1 MGRAG
6 ASRPCEYVNR
16 MNGDSLAPPILSLTE
31 VVAGFITPPL
41 FSGLSVDVGKSDR
54 IALVG
59 RNGSGKS
66 TLLKMMA
73 GLVEPDGGTR
83 FVQPGTRIAYLSQDV
98 QFGDHKTLR
107 DFVAAGLPENQA
119 EATYLADS
127 WLYDVGLDPE
137 RITQGLSGGEARRA
151 AVAQALVGD
160 PNVLLLDEPTNHLD
174 ISVIEWLEDTLASFR
189 GAIVTVSHDRAFL
202 RRLSRA
208 ILWLDRGNV
217 YRHEKGFETFDE
229 WSETLLAQQAV
240 STAKLDKL
248 IAEETRWS
256 REGISARRTRNQ
268 GRLRRL
274 GDLREER
281 QARPKT
287 QNMTELKAD
296 SSQKSGRLVSEL
308 LDVSKSYGELTLISE
323 FSTRLMRGDRIG
335 IIGPNGAGK
344 TTLLKIMSGDLEPD
358 TGSVRLGTNLEP
370 LVFDQNRDAL
380 NPETTL
386 WDTLADSG
394 GDSISVLGEPRHVV
408 GYLRDFLFHPK
419 QARSPVKSLSGGEKN
434 RLLLAKHLAR
444 PSNLLILDEP
454 TNDLDMETL
463 DLLQEM
469 LADYKGTIILVS
481 HDRDFIDRVV
491 TSTIVLEGNG
501 SISEYAGGYSDYL
514 VQKKLSS
521 QTKEEENP
529 KSSHTATQAASKP
542 TQNRPGRMTFK
553 DKRELELL
561 PDRITELEEAI
572 AALNAQL
579 SGRGLANADIVTFSQ
594 QLATRTQEMATCEER
609 WLELELV
616 KDS

>member
-1 MGRAG
+1 M
-6 ASRPCEYVNR
+6 
-16 MNGDSLAPPILSLTE
+16 APPILSLTE
-31 VVAGFITPPL
+31 VVAGFISPPL
-41 FSGLSVDVGKSDR
+41 FSGLSVDVGKTDR

-59 RNGSGKS
+59 RNGTGKS

-73 GLVEPDGGTR
+73 GLVESDGGTR
-83 FVQPGTRIAYLSQDV
+83 FVQPGTQIAYLSQTVD
-98 QFGDHKTLR
+98 FGDHKTLQ
-107 DFVAAGLPENQA
+107 DYVTAGLPAAQA
-119 EATYLADS
+119 DATYLSDAM
-127 WLYDVGLDPE
+127 LYEVGLDPYRE
-137 RITQGLSGGEARRA
+137 TQGLSGGEARRA
-151 AVAQALVGD
+151 AVARALVGEPD
-160 PNVLLLDEPTNHLD
+160 ILLLDEPTNHLD
-174 ISVIEWLEDTLASFR
+174 ISVIEWLEETLASFR

-208 ILWLDRGNV
+208 ILWLDRGRV
-217 YRHEKGFETFDE
+217 HRHEKGFETFDE
-229 WSETLLAQQAV
+229 WSETLLAQEAV

-274 GDLREER
+274 GDLRQER
-281 QARPKT
+281 QNRPKVE
-287 QNMTELKAD
+287 NMAELKTD

-308 LDVSKSYGELTLISE
+308 VNVSKSYGDKTIISD
-323 FSTRLMRGDRIG
+323 FSTRLMRGDRVG

-344 TTLLKIMSGDLEPD
+344 TTLLKMMSGALVPD
-358 TGSVRLGTNLEP
+358 SGSVRLGTNIEALT
-370 LVFDQNRDAL
+370 FDQNRDAL
-380 NPETTL
+380 DPEATL

-434 RLLLAKHLAR
+434 RLLLAKHLAK

-491 TSTIVLEGNG
+491 TSTIVLEPGG
-501 SISEYAGGYSDYL
+501 EITEYAGGYSDYL
-514 VQKKLSS
+514 IQKKQSQVQREQAKS
-521 QTKEEENP
+521 QTP
-529 KSSHTATQAASKP
+529 KTAP
-542 TQNRPGRMTFK
+542 TQSAAKSAKRTERMSFK

-561 PDRITELEEAI
+561 PDRISKLESEIALLNGHLSKSSNSADEIVKLSSQLGDLTRELAE
-572 AALNAQL
+572 
-579 SGRGLANADIVTFSQ
+579 
-594 QLATRTQEMATCEER
+594 CEER
-609 WLELELV
+609 WLELEMLR
-616 KDS
+616 DGG

>member
-1 MGRAG
+1 
-6 ASRPCEYVNR
+6 
-16 MNGDSLAPPILSLTE
+16 MNGIPVAPPILSLTE

-41 FSGLSVDVGKSDR
+41 FSGLTVDVGKTDR

-73 GLVEPDGGTR
+73 GIVEPDGGKR

-98 QFGDHKTLR
+98 DFGDHPTLQNY
-107 DFVAAGLPENQA
+107 VASGLPENLA
-119 EATYLADS
+119 DATYLADAC
-127 WLYDVGLDPE
+127 LYDVGLDPE
-137 RITQGLSGGEARRA
+137 RTTQGLSGGEARRA
-151 AVAQALVGD
+151 AVAKALVGEPD
-160 PNVLLLDEPTNHLD
+160 VLLLDEPTNHLD

-208 ILWLDRGNV
+208 ILWLDRGRV
-217 YRHEKGFETFDE
+217 FRHEKGFETFDE
-229 WSETLLAQQAV
+229 WSETLLAQQAD

-274 GDLREER
+274 ADLRQDR
-281 QARPKT
+281 QNRPKT
-287 QNMTELKAD
+287 QNMAELKAD
-296 SSQKSGRLVSEL
+296 SGQKSGRLVSEL
-308 LDVSKSYGELTLISE
+308 LGVSKSYGDLTLISD

-358 TGSVRLGTNLEP
+358 SGSVRLGTNLEP
-370 LVFDQNRDAL
+370 LVFDQNRDGL
-380 NPETTL
+380 NPEATL

-394 GDSISVLGEPRHVV
+394 GDSISVRGEPRHVV

-501 SISEYAGGYSDYL
+501 IITEYAGGYSDHL
-514 VQKKLSS
+514 VQKKLSA
-521 QTKEEENP
+521 QTADEISVKQGRSDNR
-529 KSSHTATQAASKP
+529 SSASTKK
-542 TQNRPGRMTFK
+542 QNTRMTFK

-561 PDRITELEEAI
+561 PGKMAELENAI
-572 AALNAQL
+572 AALNEQL
-579 SGRGLANADIVTFSQ
+579 SSSGLSNDEIVTFSK
-594 QLATRTQEMATCEER
+594 QLAAKTQEMAECEER
-609 WLELELV
+609 WLELELAN
-616 KDS
+616 D

>member
-1 MGRAG
+1 M
-6 ASRPCEYVNR
+6 
-16 MNGDSLAPPILSLTE
+16 APPILSLTE

-41 FSGLSVDVGKSDR
+41 FSGLSVDVAKNDR

-98 QFGDHKTLR
+98 DFGTHKTLQ
-107 DFVAAGLPENQA
+107 DFVVAGLPASQA
-119 EATYLADS
+119 DATYLADAS
-127 WLYDVGLDPE
+127 LYDVGLDPARE
-137 RITQGLSGGEARRA
+137 TVGLSGGEARRA
-151 AVAQALVGD
+151 AVAQALVGEPD
-160 PNVLLLDEPTNHLD
+160 VLLLDEPTNHLD
-174 ISVIEWLEDTLASFR
+174 ISVIEWLEDTLAGFQ

-208 ILWLDRGNV
+208 ILWLDRGRV
-217 YRHEKGFETFDE
+217 HRHERGFETFDE
-229 WSETLLAQQAV
+229 WSETLLAQQED
-240 STAKLDKL
+240 SNAKLDKL

-274 GDLREER
+274 ADLRQER
-281 QARPKT
+281 QNRPKQ
-287 QNMTELKAD
+287 QNMAELKAD
-296 SSQKSGRLVSEL
+296 TGTKSGRLVSEL
-308 LDVSKSYGELTLISE
+308 TNVSKSYGDKTLISD
-323 FSTRLMRGDRIG
+323 FSTRLMRGDRVG

-344 TTLLKIMSGDLEPD
+344 TTLLKLMSGDLEPD
-358 TGSVRLGTNLEP
+358 SGSVRLGTNLQP
-370 LVFDQNRDAL
+370 LTFDQSRAAL
-380 NPETTL
+380 DPEATL
-386 WDTLADSG
+386 WDTLADAG

-408 GYLRDFLFHPK
+408 GYLRDFLFDPK

-469 LADYKGTIILVS
+469 LAEYKGTIILVS

-501 SISEYAGGYSDYL
+501 KLTEYAGGYSDYL
-514 VQKKLSS
+514 VQKKLSEQDGES
-521 QTKEEENP
+521 VAARSKP
-529 KSSHTATQAASKP
+529 AASQPAKKNSNKS
-542 TQNRPGRMTFK
+542 TRMSYK
-553 DKRELELL
+553 DKRELEQL
-561 PDRITELEEAI
+561 PERMEKLEADI
-572 AALNAQL
+572 RALNDKL
-579 SGRGLANADIVTFSQ
+579 SSSDLSSEKIVDLSRELAE
-594 QLATRTQEMATCEER
+594 RTAELSRCEER
-609 WLELELV
+609 WLELELFNEA
-616 KDS
+616 

>member
-1 MGRAG
+1 M
-6 ASRPCEYVNR
+6 
-16 MNGDSLAPPILSLTE
+16 APPILTLTD

-41 FSGLSVDVGKSDR
+41 FSGLSVEVSKSDR

-59 RNGSGKS
+59 RNGTGKS

-73 GLVEPDGGTR
+73 GLIEPDGGTR
-83 FVQPGTRIAYLSQDV
+83 FVQPGTRIAYLSQSVD
-98 QFGDHKTLR
+98 FGDYQTLQ
-107 DFVAAGLPENQA
+107 DYVSSGLSATQSD
-119 EATYLADS
+119 ATYLSDAA
-127 WLYDVGLDPE
+127 LYDVGLDPE
-137 RITQGLSGGEARRA
+137 RSTHGLSGGEARRA
-151 AVAQALVGD
+151 AVACALVSEPD
-160 PNVLLLDEPTNHLD
+160 VLLLDEPTNHLD
-174 ISVIEWLEDTLASFR
+174 IAVIEWLEETLASFR

-208 ILWLDRGNV
+208 ILWLDRGRV
-217 YRHEKGFETFDE
+217 HRHEKGFATYDE
-229 WSETLLAQQAV
+229 WSETLLAQEAV

-274 GDLREER
+274 GDLRQDR
-281 QARPKT
+281 QDRPKLE
-287 QNMTELKAD
+287 NMADLKTD

-308 LDVSKSYGELTLISE
+308 VDVSKSYGDNTIISE
-323 FSTRLMRGDRIG
+323 FSTRLMRGDRVG

-344 TTLLKIMSGDLEPD
+344 TTLLKMMSGELAPD
-358 TGSVRLGTNLEP
+358 TGSVRLGTNIEP
-370 LVFDQNRDAL
+370 LMFDQNRDAL
-380 NPETTL
+380 DPEASL

-491 TSTIVLEGNG
+491 TSTIVLEPGG
-501 SISEYAGGYSDYL
+501 EITEYAGGYSDYL
-514 VQKKLSS
+514 VQKKQS
-521 QTKEEENP
+521 QDSANDFKTG
-529 KSSHTATQAASKP
+529 ASKSNP
-542 TQNRPGRMTFK
+542 QSTGNKQSKRASRMTFN

-561 PDRITELEEAI
+561 PGRIATLEQEISTLTGKLSKSDQSTDAIIELSA
-572 AALNAQL
+572 
-579 SGRGLANADIVTFSQ
+579 R
-594 QLATRTQEMATCEER
+594 MATLGNELAENEER
-609 WLELELV
+609 WLELEMLR
-616 KDS
+616 DGG

>member
-1 MGRAG
+1 M
-6 ASRPCEYVNR
+6 
-16 MNGDSLAPPILSLTE
+16 I
-31 VVAGFITPPL
+31 
-41 FSGLSVDVGKSDR
+41 
-54 IALVG
+54 
-59 RNGSGKS
+59 
-66 TLLKMMA
+66 
-73 GLVEPDGGTR
+73 EPDGGTR
-83 FVQPGTRIAYLSQDV
+83 FVQPGTQISYLSQSVD
-98 QFGDHKTLR
+98 FANHATLQ
-107 DFVAAGLPENQA
+107 DYVSSGLSSAQSD
-119 EATYLADS
+119 ATYLADAA
-127 WLYDVGLDPE
+127 LYDVGLDPH
-137 RITQGLSGGEARRA
+137 RATQGLSGGEARRA
-151 AVAQALVGD
+151 AVAQALVGEPD
-160 PNVLLLDEPTNHLD
+160 VLLLDEPTNHLD
-174 ISVIEWLEDTLASFR
+174 ISVIEWLEETLADFR

-208 ILWLDRGNV
+208 ILWLDRGRV
-217 YRHEKGFETFDE
+217 HRHEKGFATFDD
-229 WSETLLAQQAV
+229 WSETLLAQEAV

-274 GDLREER
+274 GDLRQER
-281 QARPKT
+281 QNRPRLE
-287 QNMTELKAD
+287 NMTDLKTD

-308 LDVSKSYGELTLISE
+308 VEVSKSYGDKTIISD
-323 FSTRLMRGDRIG
+323 FSTRLMRGDRVG

-344 TTLLKIMSGDLEPD
+344 TTLLKMMSGDLAPD
-358 TGSVRLGTNLEP
+358 SGSVRLGTNIES

-380 NPETTL
+380 DPEATL

-491 TSTIVLEGNG
+491 TSTIVLEPDGE
-501 SISEYAGGYSDYL
+501 ITEYAGGYSDYL
-514 VQKKLSS
+514 LQKKQAQTVDTDVKTASSKSSS
-521 QTKEEENP
+521 QGSDTKQA
-529 KSSHTATQAASKP
+529 KRSS
-542 TQNRPGRMTFK
+542 RMSFK

-561 PDRITELEEAI
+561 PGRIAELEQEI
-572 AALNAQL
+572 SGLNGKL
-579 SGRGLANADIVTFSQ
+579 SKNNVSTEDIIELSARLGTLSDE
-594 QLATRTQEMATCEER
+594 LATNEER
-609 WLELELV
+609 WLELEMIR
-616 KDS
+616 DGG

>member
-1 MGRAG
+1 M
-6 ASRPCEYVNR
+6 
-16 MNGDSLAPPILSLTE
+16 APPILTLTD

-41 FSGLSVDVGKSDR
+41 FSGLSVEVSKSDR

-59 RNGSGKS
+59 RNGTGKS

-73 GLVEPDGGTR
+73 GLIEPDGGTR
-83 FVQPGTRIAYLSQDV
+83 FVQPGTRIAYLSQSVD
-98 QFGDHKTLR
+98 FGDYQTLQ
-107 DFVAAGLPENQA
+107 DYVSSGLSATQSD
-119 EATYLADS
+119 ATYLSDAA
-127 WLYDVGLDPE
+127 LYDVGLDPE
-137 RITQGLSGGEARRA
+137 RSTQGLSGGEARRA
-151 AVAQALVGD
+151 AVACALVSEPD
-160 PNVLLLDEPTNHLD
+160 VLLLDEPTNHLD
-174 ISVIEWLEDTLASFR
+174 IAVIEWLEETLASFR

-208 ILWLDRGNV
+208 ILWLDRGRV
-217 YRHEKGFETFDE
+217 HRHEKGFATYDE
-229 WSETLLAQQAV
+229 WSETLLAQEAV

-274 GDLREER
+274 GDLRQDR
-281 QARPKT
+281 QDRPKLE
-287 QNMTELKAD
+287 NMADLKTD

-308 LDVSKSYGELTLISE
+308 VDVSKSYGDNTIISE
-323 FSTRLMRGDRIG
+323 FSTRLMRGDRVG

-344 TTLLKIMSGDLEPD
+344 TTLLKMMSGELAPD
-358 TGSVRLGTNLEP
+358 TGSVRLGTNIEP
-370 LVFDQNRDAL
+370 LMFDQNRDAL
-380 NPETTL
+380 DPEASL

-491 TSTIVLEGNG
+491 TSTIVLEPGG
-501 SISEYAGGYSDYL
+501 EITEYAGGYSDYL
-514 VQKKLSS
+514 VQKKQS
-521 QTKEEENP
+521 QDSANDFKTG
-529 KSSHTATQAASKP
+529 ASKSNP
-542 TQNRPGRMTFK
+542 QSTGNKQSKRASRMTFN

-561 PDRITELEEAI
+561 PGRIATLEQEISTLTGKLSKSDQSTDAIIELSA
-572 AALNAQL
+572 
-579 SGRGLANADIVTFSQ
+579 R
-594 QLATRTQEMATCEER
+594 MATLGNELAENEER
-609 WLELELV
+609 WLELEMLR
-616 KDS
+616 DGG

>member
-1 MGRAG
+1 
-6 ASRPCEYVNR
+6 V
-16 MNGDSLAPPILSLTE
+16 APPILSLTD

-41 FSGLSVDVGKSDR
+41 FSGLSVDIGKGDR

-73 GLVEPDGGTR
+73 GIVEPDGGNR

-98 QFGDHKTLR
+98 QFGAHKTLQ
-107 DFVAAGLPENQA
+107 DFVASGLSA
-119 EATYLADS
+119 DLADATYLADAC
-127 WLYDVGLDPE
+127 LYDVGLDPE
-137 RITQGLSGGEARRA
+137 RQTQGLSGGEARRA
-151 AVAQALVGD
+151 AVARALVGE

-174 ISVIEWLEDTLASFR
+174 ISAIEWLEDTLAGFR

-208 ILWLDRGNV
+208 ILWLDRGRV
-217 YRHEKGFETFDE
+217 FRHEKGFATFDE
-229 WSETLLAQQAV
+229 WSETLLAQQAE

-281 QARPKT
+281 QGRPKT
-287 QNMTELKAD
+287 QNMAELKAD
-296 SSQKSGRLVSEL
+296 SGQKSGRLVSEL
-308 LDVSKSYGELTLISE
+308 TEVSKSYGDRVIISD
-323 FSTRLMRGDRIG
+323 FSMRLMRGDRLG

-344 TTLLKIMSGDLEPD
+344 TTLLKMICGELQPD
-358 TGSVRLGTNLEP
+358 SGSVRLGTNLEP
-370 LVFDQNRDAL
+370 LVFDQNREAL
-380 NPETTL
+380 DPEATL

-408 GYLRDFLFHPK
+408 GYLRDFLFDPK

-444 PSNLLILDEP
+444 SSNLLILDEP

-491 TSTIVLEGNG
+491 TSTVVLEGDG
-501 SISEYAGGYSDYL
+501 TIAEYAGGYSDYL
-514 VQKKLSS
+514 VQKKQS
-521 QTKEEENP
+521 KDRPAAPRP
-529 KSSHTATQAASKP
+529 KPAAAAAPAADKGEP
-542 TQNRPGRMTFK
+542 ARARMSYK
-553 DKRELELL
+553 DKRELEKL
-561 PDRITELEEAI
+561 PTRIKQLEGDI
-572 AALNAQL
+572 AALNQSL
-579 SGRGLANADIVTFSQ
+579 SGNGLANTEIIALSEK
-594 QLATRTQEMATCEER
+594 LATLTQELAHYEER

-616 KDS
+616 KQG